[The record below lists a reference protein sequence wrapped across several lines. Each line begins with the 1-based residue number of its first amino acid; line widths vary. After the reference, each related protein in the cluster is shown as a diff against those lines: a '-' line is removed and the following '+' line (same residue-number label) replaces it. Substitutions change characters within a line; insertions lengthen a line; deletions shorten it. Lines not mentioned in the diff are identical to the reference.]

1 MAFPSLDF
9 ETLRSA
15 YASGTATPAAVVEHL
30 LARIAGR
37 GDDGVWTYKLPADA
51 VLARAHALEALPRD
65 AKAALPLYGL
75 PFTVKDCI
83 DIAGLPTT
91 CACPDYAYT
100 AGRTHLTVQRALDA
114 GAILL
119 GKTNLDQFATGV
131 VGVRSPYGVAR
142 NPFDAAYIPGG
153 SSSGAAVSV
162 SAGLC
167 AFAFG
172 SDTGGSGRV
181 PASYNNVIGLKPT
194 LGLFSRTDMVNA
206 NLSFDTV
213 SVYALTAPDGLAVL
227 ETCQAVDPADPYGR
241 PAPPETP
248 GPSGDRPLRIAIPKR
263 GDLEFFGNDEAANL
277 YAAGLRTLAEQGNE
291 LTEIDFGVF
300 VETGSLMFED
310 AWIAERYAAVGDF
323 ILTHPDSVDPVV
335 REVILSAMAYTAA
348 DAFKAV
354 YRLHRNARDIRRTF
368 ESADLL
374 AVPTVGTVYRIAEV
388 QADPIRKNITNGRYT
403 NFVNMSDLAAIAVP
417 NGFLANGVPMGMTF
431 VGPAFSDAFLA
442 SFGARFHRQR
452 MPTLGATGAP
462 HPDVSS
468 RR

>member
-15 YASGTATPAAVVEHL
+15 YAAGTATPAAVVEHL
-30 LARIAGR
+30 LAKIAAQ

-51 VLARAHALEALPRD
+51 VLARAGALEALSESER
-65 AKAALPLYGL
+65 ASLPLYGL

-83 DIAGLPTT
+83 DIAGMPTT

-100 AGRTHLTVQRALDA
+100 AEHTHLSVQRALDA
-114 GAILL
+114 GAILM

-194 LGLFSRTDMVNA
+194 LGLFSRTGMVNA
-206 NLSFDTV
+206 NKSFDTV
-213 SVYALTAPDGLAVL
+213 SVYALTAPDAFEVL

-241 PAPPETP
+241 SAPEKPVA
-248 GPSGDRPLRIAIPKR
+248 GSGEGPLRVAIPKR
-263 GDLEFFGNDEAANL
+263 GDLEFFGNEEAADL
-277 YAAGLRTLAEQGNE
+277 YAAGLRTLAEMGNE

-300 VETGSLMFED
+300 LETGKLMFED
-310 AWIAERYAAVGDF
+310 AWIAERFAAVGDF
-323 ILTHPDSVDPVV
+323 IQAHPDLVDPVV
-335 REVILSAMAYTAA
+335 REVIMSATGYSAA
-348 DAFKAV
+348 DAFNAV

-368 ESADLL
+368 ESADLI
-374 AVPTVGTVYRIAEV
+374 AVPTVGTVYRIAEIR
-388 QADPIRKNITNGRYT
+388 ADPIRTNITNGRYT

-417 NGFLANGVPMGMTF
+417 NGFLSNGVPMGLTF

-442 SFGARFHRQR
+442 SVGERFHRLR
-452 MPTLGATGAP
+452 VSTLGATGAP
-462 HPDVSS
+462 HPDIAV
-468 RR
+468 

>member
-1 MAFPSLDF
+1 MSFPSLDF
-9 ETLRSA
+9 KTLRAA
-15 YASGTATPAAVVEHL
+15 YAAGTATPVTVVERL
-30 LARIAGR
+30 LANIAGR
-37 GDDGVWTYKLPADA
+37 GDDGVWTYKLPEDA
-51 VLARAHALEALPRD
+51 VLARARALEALPEQER
-65 AKAALPLYGL
+65 AALPLYGL
-75 PFTVKDCI
+75 PFTVKDCL
-83 DIAGLPTT
+83 DIAGMPTT

-100 AGRTHLTVQRALDA
+100 PDHTNLAVQRALDA

-213 SVYALTAPDGLAVL
+213 SVYALTAPDALEVL

-241 PAPPETP
+241 AAPRSPLF
-248 GPSGDRPLRIAIPKR
+248 GAGDRPLRIAVPKR
-263 GDLEFFGNDEAANL
+263 ADLEFFGNEEAAGL
-277 YAAGLRTLAEQGNE
+277 YASGLRTLAEAGNE

-300 VETGSLMFED
+300 VETGSMMFED

-323 ILTHPDSVDPVV
+323 IVNHPDSVDPVV
-335 REVILSAMAYTAA
+335 REVILSATAYSAV

-368 ESADLL
+368 ESADLI
-374 AVPTVGTVYRIAEV
+374 AVPTVGTVYRISEV

-442 SFGARFHRQR
+442 AFGERFHRR
-452 MPTLGATGAP
+452 RVSTLGATNKP
-462 HPDVSS
+462 HPEAS
-468 RR
+468 RPN

>member
-1 MAFPSLDF
+1 MTLPSLDF
-9 ETLRSA
+9 KTLRAA
-15 YASGTATPAAVVEHL
+15 YAAGASTPAAVVEQL
-30 LARIAGR
+30 LARIDAQ
-37 GDDGVWTYKLPADA
+37 GDDGVWTCKLPADA
-51 VLARAHALEALPRD
+51 VLARARALEALPESER
-65 AKAALPLYGL
+65 AALPLYGL

-83 DIAGLPTT
+83 DIAGMPTT
-91 CACPDYAYT
+91 CACPDFAYR
-100 AGRTHLTVQRALDA
+100 ADRTHLSVQRAVEA

-194 LGLFSRTDMVNA
+194 LGLFSRSGMTNA

-213 SVYALTAPDGLAVL
+213 SIYALTAPDALEVL

-241 PAPPETP
+241 AAPASPPPAPE
-248 GPSGDRPLRIAIPKR
+248 GRPLRIAIPKR
-263 GDLEFFGNDEAANL
+263 ADLEFFGNDEAAAL

-300 VETGSLMFED
+300 VETGNMMFGD
-310 AWIAERYAAVGDF
+310 AWIAERYAVFGDF

-335 REVILSAMAYTAA
+335 REVVLSATAYTAS
-348 DAFKAV
+348 DAFKAM
-354 YRLHRNARDIRRTF
+354 YRLHRNAREIRRTF
-368 ESADLL
+368 ERADLI

-388 QADPIRKNITNGRYT
+388 KADPIQKNITNGRYT

-417 NGFLANGVPMGMTF
+417 NGFLANGVPMGLTF

-442 SFGARFHRQR
+442 SFSAGFHRQR
-452 MPTLGATGAP
+452 VSTLGATGAP
-462 HPDVSS
+462 HPTA
-468 RR
+468 

>member
-1 MAFPSLDF
+1 MTLPSLDF
-9 ETLRSA
+9 KTLRAA
-15 YASGTATPAAVVEHL
+15 YAAGTSTPVAVVEQL
-30 LARIAGR
+30 LARIDAQ
-37 GDDGVWTYKLPADA
+37 GDDGVWTYKLPAA
-51 VLARAHALEALPRD
+51 AAIARARELESLP
-65 AKAALPLYGL
+65 ASEKAALPLYGL

-83 DIAGLPTT
+83 DIAGMPTT
-91 CACPDYAYT
+91 CACPDFAYT
-100 AGRTHLTVQRALDA
+100 ADRTHVSVQRALDA
-114 GAILL
+114 GAILI

-194 LGLFSRTDMVNA
+194 LGLFSRSGMTNA

-213 SVYALTAPDGLAVL
+213 SIYALTAPDALEVL

-241 PAPPETP
+241 AAPASPPPAPE
-248 GPSGDRPLRIAIPKR
+248 GRPLRIAVPKR
-263 GDLEFFGNDEAANL
+263 ADLEFFGNDEAAAL
-277 YAAGLRTLAEQGNE
+277 YAAGLRTLADQGNE

-300 VETGSLMFED
+300 VETGNMMFGD
-310 AWIAERYAAVGDF
+310 AWIAERYAVFGDF

-335 REVILSAMAYTAA
+335 REVVLSATAYTAS
-348 DAFKAV
+348 DAFKAM
-354 YRLHRNARDIRRTF
+354 YRLHRNAREIRRTF
-368 ESADLL
+368 ERADLI

-388 QADPIRKNITNGRYT
+388 KADPIQKNITNGRYT

-417 NGFLANGVPMGMTF
+417 NGFLANGVPMGLTF

-452 MPTLGATGAP
+452 VSTLGATGAP
-462 HPDVSS
+462 HPTA
-468 RR
+468 

>member
-9 ETLRSA
+9 ESLRGA
-15 YASGTATPAAVVEHL
+15 YASGTATPTAVVEHL
-30 LARIAGR
+30 LARIDAQ

-51 VLARAHALEALPRD
+51 VLARACELEAMPD
-65 AKAALPLYGL
+65 AERAALALYGL

-100 AGRTHLTVQRALDA
+100 ADRTHVSVQRALDA

-194 LGLFSRTDMVNA
+194 LGLFSRSGMTNA
-206 NLSFDTV
+206 NRSFDTV
-213 SVYALTAPDGLAVL
+213 SVYALTAPDALEVL
-227 ETCQAVDPADPYGR
+227 ETCQAVDPDDPYGR
-241 PAPPETP
+241 AARATPSP
-248 GPSGDRPLRIAIPKR
+248 GPVDRPLRIAVPKR
-263 GDLEFFGNDEAANL
+263 GDLEFFGNEEAATL

-300 VETGSLMFED
+300 VETGRMMFED
-310 AWIAERYAAVGDF
+310 AWIAERYAVFGDF
-323 ILTHPDSVDPVV
+323 IVTHPDFVDPVV
-335 REVILSAMAYTAA
+335 REVILSANAYTAS
-348 DAFKAV
+348 DAFKAM
-354 YRLHRNARDIRRTF
+354 YRLHRNAREIRRTF
-368 ESADLL
+368 DSVDLI
-374 AVPTVGTVYRIAEV
+374 ATPTVGTVYRIAEV
-388 QADPIRKNITNGRYT
+388 RADPIEKNITNGRYT

-442 SFGARFHRQR
+442 SFGERFHRLR

-462 HPDVSS
+462 HPDAAAVV
-468 RR
+468 